1 MQWRARCYYR
11 VTRFGRSPL
20 GALRLALG
28 IRAADLL
35 QWVCLIGL
43 ALAEYVKERS
53 PLELKPQKAAQK
65 PHKAAQKKVA

>member
-11 VTRFGRSPL
+11 VMHFGRSPV
-20 GALRLALG
+20 GALWLALG

-43 ALAEYVKERS
+43 AMAEYAKEQS

-65 PHKAAQKKVA
+65 PQKAAQKKIA